1 MQAITADTVI
11 AYIISACRAA
21 RAFNKSH
28 RRSHIG
34 ANGVSGH
41 PGKMVEKLK
50 SENMQKSS
58 FLNGGW
64 GVKV

>member
-11 AYIISACRAA
+11 AYIISARRAA

-34 ANGVSGH
+34 ANGVSGP

-58 FLNGGW
+58 FLNGRVG
-64 GVKV
+64 